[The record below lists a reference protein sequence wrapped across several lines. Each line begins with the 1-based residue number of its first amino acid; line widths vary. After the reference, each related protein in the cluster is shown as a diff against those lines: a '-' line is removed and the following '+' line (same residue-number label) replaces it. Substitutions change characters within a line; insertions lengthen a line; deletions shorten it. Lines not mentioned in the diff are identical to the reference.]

1 MKYYEILWN
10 IGISQISPCHVGLPE
25 GTLLVALAF
34 AATDEVAVRDATGG
48 GAGARAAGRAGAASS
63 AGSAGSEGS
72 AGAPGAKPHIGY
84 QDCSVNFVWFC
95 EHGVVDS
102 QSAQASPKDSKA
114 PEVQPIHVTDF
125 QQLSIQRTSPKTSP
139 KSIKTW

>member
-25 GTLLVALAF
+25 GTLLVALLTF

-63 AGSAGSEGS
+63 AGSEGS
-72 AGAPGAKPHIGY
+72 AGAPGAKPHG
-84 QDCSVNFVWFC
+84 FVWKC
-95 EHGVVDS
+95 WVNIPNEI
-102 QSAQASPKDSKA
+102 A
-114 PEVQPIHVTDF
+114 I
-125 QQLSIQRTSPKTSP
+125 
-139 KSIKTW
+139 

>member
-1 MKYYEILWN
+1 
-10 IGISQISPCHVGLPE
+10 LPE

-84 QDCSVNFVWFC
+84 QDCSVNGYGSIPIDTFLVGYSHPFTSYF
-95 EHGVVDS
+95 GV
-102 QSAQASPKDSKA
+102 
-114 PEVQPIHVTDF
+114 H
-125 QQLSIQRTSPKTSP
+125 
-139 KSIKTW
+139 